1 MNTLDRKRLLIVAG
15 VSVTLSFAVYTTV
28 YLPFYS
34 IQSAERRRMTTQGNI
49 RSNSSPSSSNDATPD
64 SSSSSDPSTP
74 GHKKSNSMWKNLD
87 DEIKGRSSN
96 SK

>member
-34 IQSAERRRMTTQGNI
+34 IQSADRRRMTTQGNT
-49 RSNSSPSSSNDATPD
+49 RSNSSSNDATPD
-64 SSSSSDPSTP
+64 SSSSDPSTP

-87 DEIKGRSSN
+87 DEIKGRSS
-96 SK
+96 K